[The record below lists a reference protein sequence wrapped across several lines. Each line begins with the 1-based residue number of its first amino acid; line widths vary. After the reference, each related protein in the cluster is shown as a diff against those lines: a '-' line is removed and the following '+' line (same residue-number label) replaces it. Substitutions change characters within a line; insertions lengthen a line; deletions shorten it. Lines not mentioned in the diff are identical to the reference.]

1 MEDTL
6 IRDSTSW
13 VISGTKTFRL
23 ASRKILSTY
32 GGNLANIEKS
42 LREIYIPDDGK
53 VFVQTDQSGA
63 EALIVAYLCE
73 KGDYRKLFENRIK
86 PHTFLGMHLFKEI
99 WGKELRSR
107 GIISSDSGFDI
118 RTLINAPIDNLKSTP
133 FWKELDLLIKD
144 SDNWPIR
151 YYYLAKQTEHSS
163 NYDIQPPMFRMNVLE
178 KSDGKI
184 NISKEDSERFLMTKF
199 SLFPEI
205 KDRNER
211 CMRQCRD
218 TRVLYNLHGHPYNI
232 TAYEILEGQRKEY
245 LAWQPQSTVGEIT
258 NIAFAKLQEF
268 TEQEGLDWDNLINCH
283 DSILSQC
290 PIEQARDCALK
301 QKEFIEQS
309 FVSPVD
315 NVEFKMRSETQIG
328 FNWNVSKK
336 DKQTGKVTNPM
347 GLKELAI

>member
-1 MEDTL
+1 M
-6 IRDSTSW
+6 IRDSCTW
-13 VISGTKTFRL
+13 AIAGTRTFRL
-23 ASRKILSTY
+23 GSRKILGQF
-32 GGNLANIEKS
+32 GGNLQNIEKS
-42 LREIYIPDDGK
+42 MREIYIPDEGK
-53 VFVQTDQSGA
+53 IFVQTDQSGA

-107 GIISSDSGFDI
+107 GIITADSGFDI
-118 RTLINAPIDNLKSTP
+118 RALINAPIDSLKSTP

-184 NISKEDSERFLMTKF
+184 SISKEDSERFLMTKF

-205 KDRNER
+205 KDWHQR
-211 CMRQCRD
+211 CIRQCKEGKI
-218 TRVLYNLHGHPYNI
+218 LFNLHGHPYTI
-232 TAYEILEGQRKEY
+232 TAYEILEGQKKEY
-245 LAWQPQSTVGEIT
+245 LAWAPQSTVGEIT
-258 NIAFAKLQEF
+258 NIAYAKMQSF
-268 TEQEGLDWDNLINCH
+268 IEQENLDWDCLVNCH
-283 DSILSQC
+283 DSIMSQC
-290 PIEQARDCALK
+290 PIEEARACGLK

-315 NVEFKMRSETQIG
+315 GVWFQMRSETQIG
-328 FNWNVSKK
+328 FNWNVTKK
-336 DKQTGKVTNPM
+336 NKQTGVVTNPM
-347 GLKELAI
+347 GLKELDI